1 MQSNSVAV
9 IGGGAS
15 GLFAGLSA
23 SMSGADVTIY
33 ESCDRV
39 GRKILATGN
48 GRCNLTNL
56 YADEKDYHGENPSFI
71 GGVKNQFWVDETLA
85 FFEDIGLV
93 YKSEEE
99 GKVYPYSDTAT
110 SVLDVLRAAVEK
122 ENITVVNNT
131 EIKELIKKKDGF
143 MVISFSGE
151 RFFHNKVIVA
161 AGGKAAPALG
171 SKGSGY
177 DILQKFGH
185 SKTELSPSLVQ
196 LCCEGDV
203 PKKLKGIKV
212 LATLSVENKS
222 QKGEI
227 LFADYGISGPPV
239 FFLSAYIKKGTTAY
253 IDLMDEY
260 TEEEI
265 ISMLYT
271 RICKNP
277 SVTLD
282 RFFVGILNKRVGEV
296 FLKSIGIAP
305 LSRTADSLLEE
316 EITKIASSI
325 KKWKFKITGTMSWNN
340 AQVTRG
346 GIKTNEF
353 CPETLES
360 EKIKGLYACG
370 EILDIDGDCGGYNLQ
385 WAWASG
391 YVAGKSAAQNK
402 LPKEN
407 VQR

>member
-1 MQSNSVAV
+1 MPSNSVAI

-15 GLFAGLSA
+15 GLFAALSA
-23 SMSGADVTIY
+23 SMAGAEVTVY
-33 ESCDRV
+33 EGCDRI
-39 GRKILATGN
+39 GQKILATGN

-56 YADEKDYHGENPSFI
+56 CADEKDFHGEDTSFI
-71 GGVKNQFWVDETLA
+71 QDVKKQFWVDETLS

-110 SVLDVLRAAVEK
+110 SVLDVLRGAVEK
-122 ENITVVNNT
+122 ENITVVTNT

-143 MVISFSGE
+143 MIVSFSGE

-161 AGGKAAPALG
+161 TGGKAAPALG

-185 SKTELSPSLVQ
+185 SITELSPSLVQ
-196 LCCEGDV
+196 LCCDGDV

-212 LATLSVENKS
+212 QATLNVGNKT

-227 LFADYGISGPPV
+227 LFTDYGISGPPV
-239 FFLSAYIKKGTTAY
+239 FFLSAYTKTGDIAY
-253 IDLMDEY
+253 IDLMRGY
-260 TEEEI
+260 TEEDI
-265 ISMLYT
+265 LSVLYT

-277 SVTLD
+277 DVTLD
-282 RFFVGILNKRVGEV
+282 RFFVGMLNKRVGEV

-316 EITKIASSI
+316 EIEKIASSL
-325 KKWKFKITGTMSWNN
+325 KKWSFKITGTMSWNN

-346 GIKTNEF
+346 GIRTNEF
-353 CPETLES
+353 QSETLES
-360 EKIKGLYACG
+360 KKAKGLYACG

-385 WAWASG
+385 WAWSSG
-391 YVAGKSAAQNK
+391 YVAGKAAA
-402 LPKEN
+402 EN
-407 VQR
+407 